1 MKINL
6 NDYQIIE
13 GVNITLICPHC
24 GNRGTFVP
32 IVKDIL
38 SLNDDNK
45 PVILGIRKCPN
56 PNCGGYSFI
65 IQDASTNDVCLESY
79 PTAKMEFKKDSIPQQ
94 ISETFEEAI
103 VCYANQ
109 CYVASAI
116 MVRKTLEQLCED
128 KGTEGKNLKERLQA
142 LVKTITMPHELKEG
156 MDMLRIL
163 GNNAAHVRL
172 TDFDSISEKELSV
185 SIQFTKEVL
194 KSVYQFDK
202 LLSALRA
209 LKKE

>member
-1 MKINL
+1 
-6 NDYQIIE
+6 
-13 GVNITLICPHC
+13 
-24 GNRGTFVP
+24 
-32 IVKDIL
+32 
-38 SLNDDNK
+38 
-45 PVILGIRKCPN
+45 
-56 PNCGGYSFI
+56 
-65 IQDASTNDVCLESY
+65 
-79 PTAKMEFKKDSIPQQ
+79 MEFKKDSIPQQ

-185 SIQFTKEVL
+185 SIKFTKEVL